1 MQWLLFRYFS
11 LVHTYFVIKYFD
23 SFVGEEGADCW
34 VFVGFQHV
42 CSMVVI
48 CLSFL
53 IVTLVGY
60 VRWFWLFY
68 TTVHYTRRSND
79 TVPFIMHVG
88 SVLLQLVSAWHI
100 RVVAADRVYPVSQLN
115 VASDRYVVPLEY
127 DTEPFDGAVIAPQSV
142 MKIKSLTI
150 VLLKTDMPCLCKQFR
165 SRAIG
170 FWRSKLSWIYSVSPS
185 GCEFMSISTTWI
197 E

>member
-1 MQWLLFRYFS
+1 MQWLIFHYFS

-60 VRWFWLFY
+60 VR
-68 TTVHYTRRSND
+68 
-79 TVPFIMHVG
+79 
-88 SVLLQLVSAWHI
+88 
-100 RVVAADRVYPVSQLN
+100 
-115 VASDRYVVPLEY
+115 
-127 DTEPFDGAVIAPQSV
+127 
-142 MKIKSLTI
+142 
-150 VLLKTDMPCLCKQFR
+150 
-165 SRAIG
+165 
-170 FWRSKLSWIYSVSPS
+170 
-185 GCEFMSISTTWI
+185 
-197 E
+197 